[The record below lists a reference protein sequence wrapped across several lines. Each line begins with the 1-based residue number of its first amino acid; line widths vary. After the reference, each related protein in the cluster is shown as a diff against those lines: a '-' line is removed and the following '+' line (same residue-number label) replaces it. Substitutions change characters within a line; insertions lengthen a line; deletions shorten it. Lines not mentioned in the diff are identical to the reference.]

1 MATKESAAAPGG
13 KGWYRGDGGVMPRAA
28 TGFFLVALAA
38 ATWGTDLFWRVNLVS
53 ELPPAAIV
61 FAEHLI
67 LVLVT
72 APLLVRALRTA
83 RSFDRRDWLAIV
95 FVGAGASALATILFT
110 AGLDQGDAPSVY
122 LLQQLQPLVAALGA
136 RWLLGERL
144 HPRYWIF
151 FLVAVSGA
159 YLVNFSDP
167 LNVDPHSLA
176 GGAFALGAAVLWA
189 SGTVF
194 GRHLTTRLPFEQ
206 LTALRF
212 GIGLPAAALILLLT
226 AGGSG
231 FTAYSA
237 STAPPLVAIA
247 LVPGLLAMLIYY
259 RGLRST
265 PAAAATIAELAL
277 PVSILLIS
285 TMVFHFSLTATQW
298 AGVACLTGTITVM
311 GLASRRDS
319 GAVGIEAE
327 RPSRLASATSA

>member
-1 MATKESAAAPGG
+1 MATKQGTATRGG
-13 KGWYRGDGGVMPRAA
+13 KSWYRNDAVTPGAA

-38 ATWGTDLFWRVNLVS
+38 ATWGTDLFFRVKLAL
-53 ELPPAAIV
+53 ELPAAAVV

-72 APLLVRALRTA
+72 APLLVRALRAA
-83 RSFDRRDWLAIV
+83 RSFDRRDWLAIL

-110 AGLDQGDAPSVY
+110 AGLSQGDAPSVY

-144 HPRYWIF
+144 HPRYWLF
-151 FLVAVSGA
+151 FVLAVSGA
-159 YLVNFSDP
+159 YLVNFPDP
-167 LNVDPHSLA
+167 LSADPRSIA
-176 GGAFALGAAVLWA
+176 GGAFALGAAILWA

-226 AGGSG
+226 AGIGG
-231 FTAYSA
+231 FTSYPASA
-237 STAPPLVAIA
+237 GPPLVTIA

-259 RGLRST
+259 RGLRAT
-265 PAAAATIAELAL
+265 PAAAATIAELVL

-285 TMVFHFSLTATQW
+285 TMVFHFSLTGTQW

-327 RPSRLASATSA
+327 RQPRLAATSA